1 MTVLSA
7 YNVEMAFGDRILFR
21 DVCFDVGER
30 ERVALVGPNGTGKTT
45 LFRLITGE
53 LEPTAGQIVKSR
65 SVSLGY
71 MEQHACAASKRT
83 VYDEMLTVFEPLI
96 AIEARLEDISQQL
109 QSGGGDE
116 TALIAEQSRL
126 HEQFQRQDGMT
137 FRSRARSALLG
148 LGFSE
153 KDLTLT
159 CDALSGGQRSKLSL
173 GKLLLSGSQ
182 LLLLDEPTNHLDI
195 DSVEWLESFL
205 KDYRGSAIIISHDR
219 YFLDRVTEKT
229 MDFSRGTL
237 RTWHGGYTSYIHQK
251 QQRDE
256 QERRDYENGLAE
268 IERIEGIICQQRQF
282 GRERNFITIASKEK
296 MLERKR
302 AELVVPESVQATVHF
317 RFPPAPETGN
327 EVLVVRELAKAYDG
341 KTLFR
346 GVSFQLDRHDRAF
359 LLGANGC
366 GKTTLLRILTR
377 QTQSDS
383 GSFRLGANVKIGY
396 FDQTLQGM
404 DSQKTVLDEI
414 WDGHRSMNQTQVR
427 SALAM
432 FLFRGEDVFKVVADL
447 SGGEKAR
454 LALLKLMLSGSNVL
468 VLDEPTNHLDVG
480 SREALETALLS
491 FAGTM
496 LVVSHDRYFINKLS
510 TRILH
515 LTRDGV
521 REYLGDYDDYAARRQ
536 TGEAQRAAPVKK
548 ENLYKRK
555 KEWESEKRRKDG
567 EIRRCEARIE
577 SLEASIAEANDALGS
592 PDVVSDYEAVLKWTE
607 KLQSLR
613 AEQDEQMLLW
623 ETLNEERQALEL
635 TDPEQA

>member
-1 MTVLSA
+1 MTILSA
-7 YNVEMAFGDRILFR
+7 YNVSMAFGDRTLFR

-53 LEPTAGQIVKSR
+53 LEPTEGQIVKSR
-65 SVSLGY
+65 SVTLGY
-71 MEQHACAASKRT
+71 MEQHACAASRRT
-83 VYDEMLTVFEPLI
+83 VYDEMLTVFEPLMR
-96 AIEARLEDISQQL
+96 IEARLDEIAHLL
-109 QSGGGDE
+109 QSGAGDE
-116 TALIAEQSRL
+116 SALIAEQSRL

-148 LGFSE
+148 LGFAE

-173 GKLLLSGSQ
+173 GKLLLSGAG

-205 KDYRGSAIIISHDR
+205 KDYRGSAVIISHDR
-219 YFLDRVTEKT
+219 YFLDKVTEKT

-237 RTWHGGYTSYIHQK
+237 RTWRGSYTEYLRQK

-256 QERRDYENGLAE
+256 QERRDYENQLAE
-268 IERIEGIICQQRQF
+268 IERIEGIIRQQRQF
-282 GRERNFITIASKEK
+282 GRERNFVTIASKEK
-296 MLERKR
+296 MIERKK
-302 AELVVPESVQATVHF
+302 AELVVPESVQAQVHF

-327 EVLVVRELAKAYDG
+327 EVLVVRDLAKSFG
-341 KTLFR
+341 GQTLFR
-346 GVSFQLDRHDRAF
+346 GVSFQLNRRDRAF

-377 QTQSDS
+377 QGEADD
-383 GSFRLGANVKIGY
+383 GMFRFGANVMVGY
-396 FDQTLQGM
+396 FDQALQGL
-404 DSQKTVLDEI
+404 DADKTVIDEI
-414 WDGHRSMNQTQVR
+414 WDGHRLMNQTQVR

-432 FLFRGEDVFKVVADL
+432 FLFRGEDVFKLVADL

-491 FAGTM
+491 FGGTM

-536 TGEAQRAAPVKK
+536 TADTVRAAPVKK

-577 SLEASIAEANDALGS
+577 TLEQEIDEANAALGD
-592 PDVVSDYEAVLKWTE
+592 PDVVSDYEAVLHWTE

-613 AEQDEQMLLW
+613 ADQDEQMLLW
-623 ETLNEERQALEL
+623 ETLSEERQALEL
-635 TDPEQA
+635 SDPERQ